1 MAAQEA
7 AELVVQ
13 ARTKVENLQRVSQL
27 DPALSEENRIMRDLL
42 GGIDAYAMGKGPA
55 SVALYIH
62 DEVSSIAD
70 PEREVLM
77 AEVTADLERV
87 RESMGIAAEDS
98 DDYPAWDWGPAFGW
112 APAAGSPHGGG
123 SGTHA
128 SYRAQGRNSGVS
140 EGYGGIQRG
149 PGPSTQYTAGRN
161 VSPGRTRGSG
171 NGSPRRA
178 RGSGNGSPGTA
189 RGSGNGSPGTAR
201 GSGNGSPGRARGGGG
216 AARGHPKG
224 GHSHA
229 PGAPRKPICAMCSRK
244 GAPADHSFRV
254 CPGTTCYKCGQ
265 SGHVAQT
272 CKRN

>member
-13 ARTKVENLQRVSQL
+13 ARTKVQNLQRVSQL
-27 DPALSEENRIMRDLL
+27 DPALSEENRIMRKLL
-42 GGIDAYAMGKGPA
+42 EGIDAYAMGKGPA

-62 DEVSSIAD
+62 DKVSSIAD

-87 RESMGIAAEDS
+87 REPMGFAAGDS
-98 DDYPAWDWGPAFGW
+98 DDYPGWDWGPAFSW
-112 APAAGSPHGGG
+112 PPAAGSPHGGG
-123 SGTHA
+123 SGTYA
-128 SYRAQGRNSGVS
+128 SYPAQGRNSGVS
-140 EGYGGIQRG
+140 EGYKGIQRG
-149 PGPSTQYTAGRN
+149 PGPNAQFTAGRN
-161 VSPGRTRGSG
+161 ASPGRTPGSG

-178 RGSGNGSPGTA
+178 RGSGNGSPGRA
-189 RGSGNGSPGTAR
+189 RGSR
-201 GSGNGSPGRARGGGG
+201 NGSPGRARGGGG
-216 AARGHPKG
+216 AARGHPRG

-229 PGAPRKPICAMCSRK
+229 AGAPRKPICAMCSRK

>member
-27 DPALSEENRIMRDLL
+27 DPTLSEENRIMRRLL
-42 GGIDAYAMGKGPA
+42 EDIDTYAMGKGPA

-62 DEVSSIAD
+62 DKVTSIAD

-98 DDYPAWDWGPAFGW
+98 DDYPAWDWGPVFGW
-112 APAAGSPHGGG
+112 LPTAGSAHGGG
-123 SGTHA
+123 SGTHGA
-128 SYRAQGRNSGVS
+128 YPAQGRNSGVS
-140 EGYGGIQRG
+140 EGHGGTQRR
-149 PGPSTQYTAGRN
+149 PGPSAQYTAGRDGSPGRARGRGN
-161 VSPGRTRGSG
+161 VSPGRARGGG
-171 NGSPRRA
+171 NGSPGRA
-178 RGSGNGSPGTA
+178 RGSGNGSPGRT
-189 RGSGNGSPGTAR
+189 RGN
-201 GSGNGSPGRARGGGG
+201 GG
-216 AARGHPKG
+216 AARGHRGG

-229 PGAPRKPICAMCSRK
+229 AGAPRKPICAMCSRK

-265 SGHVAQT
+265 SGHVAQA